1 MILLLTTG
9 CVIDM
14 YAQSQTIEV
23 TGMVRDAEKIP
34 LAGVNI
40 SVKNVAGLGVIT
52 NIDGEYK
59 IKIAPYSTLIF
70 SYIGFET
77 QEVLIKDNM
86 SKVDVTLR
94 ESSASVIDEVVIT
107 GTGAQKKIT
116 MTGAVSTVDVDV
128 LKSSPTSSLVNALA
142 GNVPGVL
149 ARQTSGRPG
158 ANMSE
163 FWIRGISTFGAGSG
177 ALVLVDG
184 FERSLNE
191 VNVEDIESFSVLK
204 DASATA
210 IYGSRGANGVVLI
223 TTKRGKAGKININ
236 AKVETS
242 YNTRTMTPDFVDG
255 YTYATM
261 LNESRTTRSQ
271 QPMYSQDELRLIQT
285 GLDPDLYP
293 NVDWMDVLLR
303 DGAMTYRANLDIS
316 GGGSV
321 ARYFVS
327 ASYVSE
333 GGMYKT
339 DGKLKDYNTN
349 ANYQRW
355 NYRMNVDFDV
365 TKTTM
370 VTVGVSGWLS
380 TQNDPGLGSDALWK
394 SVMGQTPINMPV
406 IFSNGRIPAAGTS
419 ERTNPWVIATQTGYY
434 EEWQNVIQTNA
445 TLDQKLDFITKG
457 LKFTGRFGFD
467 TYNNN
472 YRNHKQWPEQWQAE
486 RQRDSNGEIVF
497 KKVAEK
503 QLMFHESSASGNR
516 RQFLE
521 AILQYDR
528 RFGDH
533 SVGGTLKYTQD
544 EYVNTQSTAGY
555 DWLPNRHMGLAGRVT
570 YGWKYRYMVDFNF
583 GYNGSE
589 NFAPGNQFGFFPAYS
604 VAWNIAEEPI
614 IKKNLKWMNMFKL
627 RYSYGKVGSDNIGTR
642 FPYLELFESR
652 NPYNWGDYNT
662 PNVDNGQIYKQISSS
677 GVTWE
682 IATKH
687 DIGVDFSLW
696 DDRFT
701 GTVDYFHET
710 RDGIF
715 MQRQSLPGTLGLS
728 YLTPSA
734 NVGKVR
740 STGFDGNV
748 AFKQDIGNVSLTV
761 RGNFTYSNNKI
772 LAADEANSA
781 YPYIRDTGYRVNQAK
796 GLIALGLFK
805 DYDDIR
811 NSPQQTEWGTV
822 MPGDI
827 KYKDVNSDG
836 VINDSDRV
844 PIGSTTR
851 PNLIYGFGMSATWK
865 GFDVNLHFQGAGKSS
880 FFIDGFGVRPFSG
893 GDWGNILTDVV
904 GNYWSLGTNENPDAK
919 YPRLTW
925 QNNSNNNR
933 ESTYW
938 LRDGSYLRLKTVE
951 VGYTLP
957 KNISRAI
964 LMNNVRIF
972 FIGTNL
978 LTFSKFKY
986 IFQTLGIFSQFPL
999 HAQII
1004 RTRGNHHSHTDN
1016 GGKQYMFLFH
1026 ISYYILTVK
1035 PKVSILDNGYCCPLE
1050 LPISGSHNLN
1060 LENGRNNGWRLRT
1073 LG

>member
-9 CVIDM
+9 YVIDM

-86 SKVDVTLR
+86 SKIDVTLR

-116 MTGAVSTVDVDV
+116 MTGAVSTVDVNV
-128 LKSSPTSSLVNALA
+128 LKSSPTSSLANALA

-555 DWLPNRHMGLAGRVT
+555 DWLPNRHMGLAGRIT

-836 VINDSDRV
+836 VISDRV

-978 LTFSKFKY
+978 LTFSKFKLWDPEMGSSNGQQY
-986 IFQTLGIFSQFPL
+986 PLSKMLTLG
-999 HAQII
+999 
-1004 RTRGNHHSHTDN
+1004 
-1016 GGKQYMFLFH
+1016 
-1026 ISYYILTVK
+1026 LTVN
-1035 PKVSILDNGYCCPLE
+1035 I
-1050 LPISGSHNLN
+1050 
-1060 LENGRNNGWRLRT
+1060 
-1073 LG
+1073 

>member
-9 CVIDM
+9 YVIDM

-86 SKVDVTLR
+86 SKIDVTLR

-116 MTGAVSTVDVDV
+116 MTGAVSTVDVNV
-128 LKSSPTSSLVNALA
+128 LKSSPTSSLANALA

-419 ERTNPWVIATQTGYY
+419 ERTNPWEIATQTGYY

-486 RQRDSNGEIVF
+486 RQRDSNGE
-497 KKVAEK
+497 KVAEK

-555 DWLPNRHMGLAGRVT
+555 DWLPNRHMGLAGRIT

-978 LTFSKFKY
+978 LTFSKFKLWDPEMGSSNGQQY
-986 IFQTLGIFSQFPL
+986 PLSKMLTLG
-999 HAQII
+999 
-1004 RTRGNHHSHTDN
+1004 
-1016 GGKQYMFLFH
+1016 
-1026 ISYYILTVK
+1026 LTVN
-1035 PKVSILDNGYCCPLE
+1035 I
-1050 LPISGSHNLN
+1050 
-1060 LENGRNNGWRLRT
+1060 
-1073 LG
+1073 

>member
-1 MILLLTTG
+1 MKKFLFMILLLTTG

-687 DIGVDFSLW
+687 DIGVDW
-696 DDRFT
+696 FT

-978 LTFSKFKY
+978 LTFSKFKLWDPEMGSSNGQQY
-986 IFQTLGIFSQFPL
+986 PLSKILTLG
-999 HAQII
+999 
-1004 RTRGNHHSHTDN
+1004 
-1016 GGKQYMFLFH
+1016 
-1026 ISYYILTVK
+1026 LTVN
-1035 PKVSILDNGYCCPLE
+1035 I
-1050 LPISGSHNLN
+1050 
-1060 LENGRNNGWRLRT
+1060 
-1073 LG
+1073 

>member
-9 CVIDM
+9 YVIDM

-86 SKVDVTLR
+86 SKIDVTLR

-116 MTGAVSTVDVDV
+116 MTGAVSTVDVNV
-128 LKSSPTSSLVNALA
+128 LKSSPTSSLANALA

-303 DGAMTYRANLDIS
+303 EGAMT
-316 GGGSV
+316 
-321 ARYFVS
+321 
-327 ASYVSE
+327 YVSE

-555 DWLPNRHMGLAGRVT
+555 DWLPNRHMGLAGRIT

-978 LTFSKFKY
+978 LTFSKFKLWDPEMGSSNGQQY
-986 IFQTLGIFSQFPL
+986 PLSKMLTLG
-999 HAQII
+999 
-1004 RTRGNHHSHTDN
+1004 
-1016 GGKQYMFLFH
+1016 
-1026 ISYYILTVK
+1026 LTVN
-1035 PKVSILDNGYCCPLE
+1035 I
-1050 LPISGSHNLN
+1050 
-1060 LENGRNNGWRLRT
+1060 
-1073 LG
+1073 

>member
-9 CVIDM
+9 YVIDM

-86 SKVDVTLR
+86 SKIDVTLR

-116 MTGAVSTVDVDV
+116 MTGAVSTVDVNV
-128 LKSSPTSSLVNALA
+128 LKSSPTSSLANALA

-434 EEWQNVIQTNA
+434 EEWQNVM
-445 TLDQKLDFITKG
+445 DFITKG

-555 DWLPNRHMGLAGRVT
+555 DWLPNRHMGLAGRIT

-978 LTFSKFKY
+978 LTFSKFKLWDPEMGSSNGQQY
-986 IFQTLGIFSQFPL
+986 PLSKMLTLG
-999 HAQII
+999 
-1004 RTRGNHHSHTDN
+1004 
-1016 GGKQYMFLFH
+1016 
-1026 ISYYILTVK
+1026 LTVN
-1035 PKVSILDNGYCCPLE
+1035 I
-1050 LPISGSHNLN
+1050 
-1060 LENGRNNGWRLRT
+1060 
-1073 LG
+1073 